1 MEPSNPG
8 VNSGTTA
15 GTASAA
21 RSTFA
26 AVGELIKTLRGLTSD
41 IVDLAAAESQVA
53 LDGVRNAL
61 IFAVIGA
68 LLLAFASIMLLAFF
82 TLLLMAIFDLSVLV
96 AIGILIVLSVA
107 GGGFALGQAKTRGK
121 DLVFPATRRQLRQLT

>member
-8 VNSGTTA
+8 INSGTGA

-21 RSTFA
+21 RSAFA
-26 AVGELIKTLRGLTSD
+26 AGGELVKTLRGLAGD

-68 LLLAFASIMLLAFF
+68 LLLSFASIMLLAFL

-96 AIGILIVLSVA
+96 AVGILILLSVA
-107 GGGFALGQAKTRGK
+107 AGGVALWQAKTRGK
-121 DLVFPATRRQLRQLT
+121 DLLFPATRRQLRQLT